1 MNDIVSDPIK
11 EIENAFLETL
21 YNLNL
26 EDLNKIAN
34 APNDNL
40 EIFQKTY
47 NVLLNK
53 EDNQLQEIL
62 DKITTENNEHDKDN
76 GEYVDDFEEEE
87 KEDEEAKSKII
98 NKAIDVVETKISD
111 EKYGHEEFE
120 NDT

>member
-53 EDNQLQEIL
+53 EDNQLQEL
-62 DKITTENNEHDKDN
+62 H
-76 GEYVDDFEEEE
+76 
-87 KEDEEAKSKII
+87 
-98 NKAIDVVETKISD
+98 KISL
-111 EKYGHEEFE
+111 
-120 NDT
+120 